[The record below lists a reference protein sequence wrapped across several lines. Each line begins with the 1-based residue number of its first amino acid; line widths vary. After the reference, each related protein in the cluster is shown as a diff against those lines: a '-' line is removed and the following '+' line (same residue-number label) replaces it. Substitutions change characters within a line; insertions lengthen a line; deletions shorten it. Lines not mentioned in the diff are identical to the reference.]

1 MTRKTSVTI
10 NEELLAEAQRI
21 LATRTVRETVEEA
34 FREVVR
40 AAARRE
46 EVSALAAKE
55 GMDLADP
62 DVMAGAWR
70 QREPAES
77 VD

>member
-1 MTRKTSVTI
+1 MMRKTSVAI
-10 NEELLAEAQRI
+10 DEELLAAVQRI

-46 EVSALAAKE
+46 EVRALATME

-62 DVMAGAWR
+62 EVMAGAWR
-70 QREPAES
+70 Q
-77 VD
+77 